1 MNKIFNE
8 QYELLLK
15 DMEEITD
22 PYHRAHIRALV
33 LQAVNSLTDISEDDI
48 ETAITGKDAIKEDIA
63 KDTKKTTTETTK
75 KKTTTASK
83 KKEKEVKKDEPN
95 ELDLDKDPNINN
107 DTEVNTEPLIVN
119 IEGTDYDI
127 REAYNLL
134 DKFEGTDEERID
146 LATNITAYGLTAI
159 YETLSQ
165 LKDNENKMTLAY
177 YLNEYGLDEIN
188 NFTSELTDGTFNDI
202 YEFINDDNLEGF
214 ITNIEAATEEE

>member
-48 ETAITGKDAIKEDIA
+48 EVAITGKDAIKEDIA

-119 IEGTDYDI
+119 VEGTDYDI

-159 YETLSQ
+159 YESLSQ
-165 LKDNENKMTLAY
+165 LKDSENKMTLAY